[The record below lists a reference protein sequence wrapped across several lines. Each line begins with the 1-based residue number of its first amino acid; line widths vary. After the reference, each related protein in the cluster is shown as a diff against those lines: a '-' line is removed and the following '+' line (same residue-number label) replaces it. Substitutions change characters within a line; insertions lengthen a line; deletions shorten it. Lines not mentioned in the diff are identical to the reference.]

1 MTMSSTS
8 GPSLSI
14 RRSDA
19 WDFETLDQKLLN
31 GPYLFVGSGTIG
43 KKVQV
48 DCKYLWQQS
57 KWGVLGSRQH
67 PAGIIYIDISITQP
81 EGYWLEC
88 ASVYVTM
95 SEDDD
100 TYALQRPAGE
110 VPCRRS
116 YSTYYDVQ
124 MTEHYGPQLL
134 MGPETSQKRD
144 KSFRM
149 LPRVLAGGVE
159 LGGMGYEHSK
169 SQELRSRW
177 VFKGSISRPQGYAGF
192 KTLHWEFRE
201 NYLDYKR
208 SRGHEYHT
216 GFAFEHQ
223 KRPLYMRLE
232 VEGKLRSKSL
242 RLKNQWLSFSS
253 SRQEGNNP
261 NVSTLTRMAFEPNDE
276 FSRALDFAARGL
288 NDEMQRKNLQ
298 RAALEIPESKALNAN
313 ERVGSEGRQDGAPAT
328 SSTTDDE
335 IVSALLQ
342 QLSDEQVEERGRQ
355 PISSSLSMAESVEL
369 EDEEQ
374 GHLSTTAAGNS
385 SSPSPPPSVTTLVG
399 QDDGQHDKLGHL
411 HEHFERLSKF
421 PGFTVLLKIFCFI
434 VTYLM

>member
-1 MTMSSTS
+1 MSGSS

-14 RRSDA
+14 RRNGA
-19 WDFETLDQKLLN
+19 CDFETLDQKLLN

-110 VPCRRS
+110 VSGSRS

-169 SQELRSRW
+169 SQELSSRW
-177 VFKGSISRPQGYAGF
+177 VFKGSISRPQDYAGF

-201 NYLDYKR
+201 NHLDYKR

-253 SRQEGNNP
+253 SRQVGKNP
-261 NVSTLTRMAFEPNDE
+261 NVSTLTRMAFEPNDT
-276 FSRALDFAARGL
+276 FNKTLDFAARGL
-288 NDEMQRKNLQ
+288 NEEMQQKNLQ
-298 RAALEIPESKALNAN
+298 RTALEIPESKVLNAD
-313 ERVGSEGRQDGAPAT
+313 ERVGSEERQDGAAAP
-328 SSTTDDE
+328 SSRTDDA

-342 QLSDEQVEERGRQ
+342 QLVDEQFEEMGRQ
-355 PISSSLSMAESVEL
+355 PTSSLSSSSMIESVEL
-369 EDEEQ
+369 EEEDQ
-374 GHLSTTAAGNS
+374 SRFSTTSVDKS
-385 SSPSPPPSVTTLVG
+385 SSPSPPPSVATLVG

-411 HEHFERLSKF
+411 HEQFERLSKF